1 MRRLLT
7 VGVVVALLIGGGIA
21 VALVAQHDSAAAQEQ
36 GTTQEEGTPE
46 DATADD
52 GTTATDEETDTT
64 SDSRSD
70 AAQDR
75 ATRPER
81 GFLLDDV
88 LTDLVA
94 DGVITQ
100 EQADEIA
107 AAMTA
112 RLEELRSELQERR
125 GEFGFLGRHG
135 LDFHGR
141 FGDFLDDGVLDADEL
156 AQLPENHPLNDPEGP
171 AAPYLEDGQLTQDE
185 LDELK
190 AEVFPQ
196 GRGLRGDDSTAD
208 PNAEE
213 GLFSG

>member
-7 VGVVVALLIGGGIA
+7 VMVVVALLIGGGIA
-21 VALVAQHDSAAAQEQ
+21 VALIAQQDSAAAQDED
-36 GTTQEEGTPE
+36 TTQDEGTPE

-52 GTTATDEETDTT
+52 GATTDDDTGSS
-64 SDSRSD
+64 SDSRAD

-88 LTDLVA
+88 LGDLVA

-112 RLEELRSELQERR
+112 RMEELRSELQERR

-190 AEVFPQ
+190 AEIFPQ
-196 GRGLRGDDSTAD
+196 GRGPRGTDSTTD